1 MPHKESDGADH
12 LERNSRPPVLEVE
25 YLFKQIKCFGKKH
38 SKREYVRGGLSKVR
52 VWVGWGDGEEVVG
65 TRKNLCGECKE
76 AVAKYKC
83 PVCSVRTCSLKCVNA
98 HKART
103 QCSGVRDKTAYLPM
117 DKLGD
122 REMFSGN
129 FSAETAQMDGL
140 IPSDGSLYSLTQPS
154 LTRLFFSVLVGCF

>member
-1 MPHKESDGADH
+1 MAGEEQEVDRVEGGGGTTSSGQDIEEKESVQNVG
-12 LERNSRPPVLEVE
+12 
-25 YLFKQIKCFGKKH
+25 
-38 SKREYVRGGLSKVR
+38 SKE
-52 VWVGWGDGEEVVG
+52 DEDEEEVG
-65 TRKNLCGECKE
+65 KTKNLCGECKE

-117 DKLGD
+117 NKLGD

-129 FSAETAQMDGL
+129 FSSDQTAQMEAQMDGL
-140 IPSDGSLYSLTQPS
+140 IP
-154 LTRLFFSVLVGCF
+154 